1 MTVAIPTP
9 NTAAAL
15 RRDTPLSTAPTTR
28 SRKSRE
34 YGRAMHA
41 GPLPSMQLE
50 SQFRAWRNPLSRL
63 DQAGYRSS
71 MSRPGPKPA
80 VPAKAGPH
88 PSTVST
94 DKWVPAFAGTRL
106 RSRRVVQDTDDVAG
120 VAAGAI

>member
-63 DQAGYRSS
+63 DQAGYRSRLDGEVDEGES
-71 MSRPGPKPA
+71 DWLVFL
-80 VPAKAGPH
+80 VPTSDP
-88 PSTVST
+88 TEE
-94 DKWVPAFAGTRL
+94 
-106 RSRRVVQDTDDVAG
+106 DDDDEEDH
-120 VAAGAI
+120 

>member
-71 MSRPGPKPA
+71 LRFLLPLRRLARLSLLYEVGTGPPHDRVRRP
-80 VPAKAGPH
+80 V
-88 PSTVST
+88 
-94 DKWVPAFAGTRL
+94 L
-106 RSRRVVQDTDDVAG
+106 RSLWRTA
-120 VAAGAI
+120 

>member
-15 RRDTPLSTAPTTR
+15 RRDTPLSTARTTR

-50 SQFRAWRNPLSRL
+50 SQFLVRRNPL
-63 DQAGYRSS
+63 
-71 MSRPGPKPA
+71 
-80 VPAKAGPH
+80 
-88 PSTVST
+88 
-94 DKWVPAFAGTRL
+94 FRL
-106 RSRRVVQDTDDVAG
+106 RQTGYCSSWLYVVYFALFSRAVAPFRHRSTPVPLGGAQDERKRSGQV
-120 VAAGAI
+120 